1 MEVHAPTFRALHA
14 ALSPRV
20 VAVHLHHLAH
30 IVLLHVAVQAVV
42 RSEAVHLVAVLA
54 VVHSAVAV
62 LAVVDSAVAH
72 IAVDLAVVVLAAVVP
87 SAEVHT
93 AVDTAVAA
101 TAAVAVA
108 EWVDIGNS
116 EHQFPD
122 FSIRH
127 LRNLAH

>member
-1 MEVHAPTFRALHA
+1 MAHSTEVHA
-14 ALSPRV
+14 
-20 VAVHLHHLAH
+20 
-30 IVLLHVAVQAVV
+30 
-42 RSEAVHLVAVLA
+42 AVLTV
-54 VVHSAVAV
+54 VVHV
-62 LAVVDSAVAH
+62 VVDSAEVLAVDSVEVL
-72 IAVDLAVVVLAAVVP
+72 IAVVHAAADSAVAALAAVVP
-87 SAEVHT
+87 SAEAHT

>member
-1 MEVHAPTFRALHA
+1 MAAAPTAAPAVAAAWVHTEA
-14 ALSPRV
+14 ALSAAVLV
-20 VAVHLHHLAH
+20 VIVDSAAVHA
-30 IVLLHVAVQAVV
+30 AVRTAVV
-42 RSEAVHLVAVLA
+42 PV
-54 VVHSAVAV
+54 
-62 LAVVDSAVAH
+62 VVDSAVAH
-72 IAVDLAVVVLAAVVP
+72 IAVDLAVVVPAAVVP
-87 SAEVHT
+87 SAEAHT
-93 AVDTAVAA
+93 AVDTAAVD

>member
-1 MEVHAPTFRALHA
+1 MATLAAVAHSTEVHA
-14 ALSPRV
+14 
-20 VAVHLHHLAH
+20 
-30 IVLLHVAVQAVV
+30 
-42 RSEAVHLVAVLA
+42 AVLTV
-54 VVHSAVAV
+54 VVHV
-62 LAVVDSAVAH
+62 VVDSAEVLAVDSVEVL
-72 IAVDLAVVVLAAVVP
+72 IAVVHAAADSAVAALAAVVP
-87 SAEVHT
+87 SAEAHT
-93 AVDTAVAA
+93 AVAATAVVA

>member
-1 MEVHAPTFRALHA
+1 MPRFVASPGAAVPVPQQVPIIVDLH
-14 ALSPRV
+14 
-20 VAVHLHHLAH
+20 
-30 IVLLHVAVQAVV
+30 ILLTAQAVAAV
-42 RSEAVHLVAVLA
+42 RSAE
-54 VVHSAVAV
+54 V

-72 IAVDLAVVVLAAVVP
+72 IAVDSMVVVLAAVVP
-87 SAEVHT
+87 SAEAHT
-93 AVDTAVAA
+93 AVGTAVAA

-127 LRNLAH
+127 LQNLAH

>member
-1 MEVHAPTFRALHA
+1 MAAAPTAAPAVVAAWVHTEA
-14 ALSPRV
+14 ALSAAV
-20 VAVHLHHLAH
+20 LAAVHTAE
-30 IVLLHVAVQAVV
+30 VPVV
-42 RSEAVHLVAVLA
+42 GDSVVAVLA
-54 VVHSAVAV
+54 AVRSAAALIAEDSAAV
-62 LAVVDSAVAH
+62 PVVVDSVA
-72 IAVDLAVVVLAAVVP
+72 AVLAAVVP

-93 AVDTAVAA
+93 AVDTAVVA